1 MRTTVTLDPD
11 VQALLKDA
19 AHRSGKPFK
28 VTLNDAIRAGLSP
41 GRAAASAPDWPCI
54 DMGAPQVNLSKAMA
68 LADELD
74 DRALLARLSQ
84 GAR

>member
-11 VQALLKDA
+11 VQALLKEA

-28 VTLNDAIRAGLSP
+28 VALNEAIRAGLKP
-41 GRAAASAPDWPCI
+41 HRAAAAPVPQWPCI
-54 DMGAPQVNLSKAMA
+54 DMGAPLVDLTKALA

-74 DRALLARLSQ
+74 GRPR
-84 GAR
+84 